1 MDYYR
6 VVGPLVRL
14 LPAETAHN
22 AAICALRA
30 GLVPAGAAFDH
41 SALATE
47 CFGLSFKSPV
57 GLAAGFDKNAAV
69 VDALLAKGFGFVEAG
84 TVTPLPQ
91 PGNPQPRMFRL
102 KKEKGII
109 NRLGFN
115 NHGADVF
122 VANLK
127 RRKKAGVLGAN
138 IGRNKNSPD
147 AVSDYLTGLEKV
159 YPHADYITINISSPN
174 TVGLRDL
181 QQKTQLVA
189 LIKALT
195 AKREELAEMQDRR
208 IAVLY
213 KIAPDLNLQQKQDI
227 VEAALAHSV
236 DGLIVSNTTV
246 TRPSTLQSHNRGEQG
261 GLSGEPLKTLSLA
274 ALRDIRSLSQGR
286 IPLIGVGG
294 IASAEDAYG
303 FIRAGASLVQVYTA
317 LVYQGFNLVRRINEG
332 LVQLLAR
339 DGFRNIASAVGTG
352 E

>member
-6 VVGPLVRL
+6 VIGPFVRL

-22 AAICALRA
+22 AALCVLRA
-30 GLVPAGAAFDH
+30 GLVPPGPAFDH

-47 CFGLSFKSPV
+47 CFGLAFKNPV
-57 GLAAGFDKNAAV
+57 GLAAGFDKNATV
-69 VDALLAKGFGFVEAG
+69 VDALLAQGFGFVEVG

-91 PGNPQPRMFRL
+91 PGNPRPRMFRL
-102 KKEKGII
+102 REDKGII

-115 NHGADVF
+115 NEGGDVF

-127 RRKKAGVLGAN
+127 GRKKTGVLGAN
-138 IGRNKNSPD
+138 IGRNKDSRD
-147 AVSDYLTGLEKV
+147 AVSDYLTGIETV
-159 YPHADYITINISSPN
+159 YPYADYVTINISSPN

-189 LIKALT
+189 LMKSIT
-195 AKREELAEMQDRR
+195 AKRDELAESHGRR
-208 IAVLY
+208 KAVLY

-236 DGLIVSNTTV
+236 DGLIVSNTTIS
-246 TRPSTLQSHNRGEQG
+246 RPSSIQSRYRGEEG

-274 ALRDIRSLSQGR
+274 ALRDIRSLSQR
-286 IPLIGVGG
+286 RLPLIGVGG
-294 IASAEDAYG
+294 IGSAEDAYA

-339 DGFRNIASAVGTG
+339 DGFKSVESAVGTG
-352 E
+352 N